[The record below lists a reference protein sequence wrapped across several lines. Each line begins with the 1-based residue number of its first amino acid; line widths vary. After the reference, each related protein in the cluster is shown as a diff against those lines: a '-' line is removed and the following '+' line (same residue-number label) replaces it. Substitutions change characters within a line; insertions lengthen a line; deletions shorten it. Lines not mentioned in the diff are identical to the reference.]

1 MLHHLPSQLLEL
13 EITGYGVSITKRY
26 VGFPQR
32 ITCFWGSS
40 CKKGELGRQ
49 YKLWQ
54 LRKETISQSPPFHHA
69 YSCEERHSL
78 CLNDPGDSRELKIN
92 LHFETLQLQGE
103 QTGEKK
109 MFPST
114 QELLLCYPSLCSCF
128 APLTSLWCDWS
139 KWSVWECI
147 CSIFIPFNGC
157 MHANNC
163 RELSGYHWEMDVPYN
178 NAYLGCKSS
187 KRGS

>member
-1 MLHHLPSQLLEL
+1 MGLASQRG
-13 EITGYGVSITKRY
+13 T
-26 VGFPQR
+26 
-32 ITCFWGSS
+32 WGSHRELLVFGEVVA
-40 CKKGELGRQ
+40 KKGELRRQ

-109 MFPST
+109 CFLPHRNCCSVT
-114 QELLLCYPSLCSCF
+114 PHSAPALPPLPHCGVIGLNGLCRNVSVVYSLH
-128 APLTSLWCDWS
+128 LTDA
-139 KWSVWECI
+139 
-147 CSIFIPFNGC
+147 C
-157 MHANNC
+157 MQTTA
-163 RELSGYHWEMDVPYN
+163 ES
-178 NAYLGCKSS
+178 
-187 KRGS
+187 